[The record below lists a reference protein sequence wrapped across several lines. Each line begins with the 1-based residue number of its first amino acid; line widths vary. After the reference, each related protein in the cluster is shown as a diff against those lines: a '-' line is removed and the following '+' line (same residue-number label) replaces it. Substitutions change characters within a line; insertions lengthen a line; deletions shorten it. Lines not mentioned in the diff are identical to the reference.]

1 MSILFAPGETDL
13 LSNATRIVMPGDED
27 PRPWLGVIATG
38 NRQLLTFIH
47 EMTHNWCFDSIV
59 VNAQRM
65 IAMRAQTNA
74 LALAT
79 LSRDPEL
86 AGPDAGS
93 MHRDGDPPPEESI
106 RLMGAL
112 MRAMHGP
119 PSPNNLI
126 AADDLLIN
134 AVADDLIRL
143 EVTQALFRPLAEG
156 LALFAEYDAISR
168 LKSSAWSPVPTA
180 VAWNFAGLEKMKEE
194 PYASLPEP
202 VHAMVLAGHL
212 IEAVRLSADAIRAK
226 ASVLAQPFAST
237 AGGYL
242 PGYLAVKNMWRHLY
256 KRDVRLYGE
265 TDLVLAYLRSFFYED
280 PAIGLAIL
288 APTGPDPVSGANA
301 IISAFRSRVEAF
313 EAASPEAVTAFEAHL
328 ASGPARITHR
338 PGMLYSE
345 AEGAQFREKLDRA
358 VKDCLPSAWGA
369 EVFPAAVDTS
379 TQELDEMWRQ
389 RHSLI
394 ACSVP
399 VTISAATGHALDV
412 HWTGNLA
419 LTVQEPDLLPPQDN
433 DPSAVMG
440 EGRLDVLLIGVG
452 EYAGTAR
459 AAVVSREG
467 RAVACTVWGLPEKL
481 TEIRSHALDSFRTR
495 EERLSGAKG
504 LGLVADWVVKSD
516 FSATDARDQVREAL
530 PDIVDDTYRYTALW
544 YSRNDAAADHCAA
557 LMRDR
562 GMYALLGSVDMLRRT
577 ALLGLAASLN
587 ANRPFLDRVF
597 RENAYDL
604 ADTID
609 RLDQCRETHGFPPR
623 ASFPPQG
630 GEDDILVPLL

>member
-1 MSILFAPGETDL
+1 VSTWFAPGETDL

-47 EMTHNWCFDSIV
+47 EMTHHWCFDSIV

-65 IAMRAQTNA
+65 IATRAETNA
-74 LALAT
+74 VALAT
-79 LSRDPEL
+79 LSRDPDR
-86 AGPDAGS
+86 AGPDADTVPHDEEPS
-93 MHRDGDPPPEESI
+93 PEEAI
-106 RLMGAL
+106 RLWGAL
-112 MRAMHGP
+112 MRAMYGP
-119 PSPNNLI
+119 PNRNNLI

-168 LKSSAWSPVPTA
+168 SQSSAWGPVPAA
-180 VAWNFAGLEKMKEE
+180 VAWNFAGLEKLKEE

-202 VHAMVLAGHL
+202 FNTMVLAGHL
-212 IEAVRLSADAIRAK
+212 IEAVRLSADAVAAK
-226 ASVLAQPFAST
+226 ASVLAQPFASM

-256 KRDVRLYGE
+256 KRDIRLYSE

-301 IISAFRSRVEAF
+301 IISAFRSRVQAF
-313 EAASPEAVTAFEAHL
+313 ETASPEAVTAFEAHL
-328 ASGPARITHR
+328 ASGPARTTAR

-345 AEGAQFREKLDRA
+345 AEGAQFQEKLDRA
-358 VKDCLPSAWGA
+358 ANDCLPSAWGA
-369 EVFPAAVDTS
+369 KVFPTAVDTS
-379 TQELDEMWRQ
+379 AQKLDEMWSR

-399 VTISAATGHALDV
+399 VTIAAATGQALDV
-412 HWTGNLA
+412 RWAGKLA
-419 LTVQEPDLLPPQDN
+419 LTVQEPDLLPPLDDN
-433 DPSAVMG
+433 PSTVTG
-440 EGRLDVLLIGVG
+440 EGRLDVLLIDVV
-452 EYAGTAR
+452 EHAGTAR

-467 RAVACTVWGLPEKL
+467 RAVSCTVWGPPEKL
-481 TEIRSHALDSFRTR
+481 TEIRSQALGSFQTR
-495 EERLSGAKG
+495 EERLSDAKG
-504 LGLVADWVVKSD
+504 LGLIADWVVKSD

-530 PDIVDDTYRYTALW
+530 PDIVDDTYRDTALW
-544 YSRNDAAADHCAA
+544 HSTNNAAIDHCAA

-562 GMYALLGSVDMLRRT
+562 GMYAPLGSVDMLRRT

-597 RENAYDL
+597 RENGYDL

-623 ASFPPQG
+623 ASFPAQD